1 MLKRMKNTFVSDV
14 AVVSCGNHQRAS
26 CAECGY
32 DEEWCNGDCVW
43 TGGRCSSRR
52 EVVFTRKKW
61 EKVVKDHPNP
71 DTYSQLEESTVSEGK
86 REPSLIKST
95 FSTVY
100 VYMLCNVIYVLRLTR
115 FSYSFALK

>member
-1 MLKRMKNTFVSDV
+1 MIIMMLKLMKNTFVSDV
-14 AVVSCGNHQRAS
+14 AMVSCGNHQRAS

-52 EVVFTRKKW
+52 EVIFTRKKW

-71 DTYSQLEESTVSEGK
+71 DISSQLEESTVSEGK
-86 REPSLIKST
+86 PSLIKST

-100 VYMLCNVIYVLRLTR
+100 VYMFCNVIYDVRKCL
-115 FSYSFALK
+115 FQM